1 MRDLAWDDLRLVRE
15 VARASGM
22 TGAAAALGVDHSTVF
37 RRLGAIE
44 TALETKLFERRRTGY
59 VLTPAGE
66 DMVRI
71 AERFEQDITD
81 FSRRLEGGAIT
92 ARGEI
97 RIATA
102 DSLLAFLLTPLLAR
116 FRKSCPEIT
125 LDVVIGNTALNLSRR
140 DADVAIRATDQPP
153 DNLVGRRIGTIAWAL
168 YGREEMAEQYR
179 TDHDACNWVLL
190 GDEMAGLK
198 VVRAAHADIP
208 AERLVYKANSVLGLA
223 SAVEAGIGIGH
234 LPCFIGDRSRGL
246 VRLAEPE
253 PAFSAGLWL
262 LTHPDLRRSPR
273 IRVFLDFMA
282 AELQRLR
289 PLLEGAPPAS
299 LEGLSRNG
307 EGQDEAALPS

>member
-1 MRDLAWDDLRLVRE
+1 MHNPSWDDLRLVRE

-22 TGAAAALGVDHSTVF
+22 AGAAAALGVDHSTVF

-44 TALETKLFERRRTGY
+44 TALGNRLFERHRTGY

-66 DMVRI
+66 DLVRI

-81 FSRRLEGGAIT
+81 FSRRLEGGAIA

-97 RIATA
+97 CIATA
-102 DSLLAFLLTPLLAR
+102 DSLLAYLLTPLFAR
-116 FRKSCPEIT
+116 FRAHCPDIT

-153 DNLVGRRIGTIAWAL
+153 ENLVGRRIGTIAWAL
-168 YGREEMAEQYR
+168 YGRPDLADAFKA
-179 TDHDACNWVLL
+179 DHAASDRVVL

-198 VVRAAHADIP
+198 VVRFAHAEVP

-223 SAVEAGIGIGH
+223 LAVEEGIGIGH

-246 VRLAEPE
+246 VRLTEPE

-282 AELQRLR
+282 AELQRLK
-289 PLLEGAPPAS
+289 PLLEGVLPAGIS
-299 LEGLSRNG
+299 NG
-307 EGQDEAALPS
+307 TGNEEGQDDAALPS